1 MNAVGQANIIGTR
14 RDKPPVHAMV
24 AKVAFARD
32 ALALVKVDG
41 PVGTLIYT
49 LLAARAPLF
58 VQDYDPIRSLG
69 DCPLGTDLCAG
80 RLVAVSAKIHS
91 IQEKGLPVNHSRAI
105 FRHGDQFDAG
115 RKMKLL
121 FACDLTGLA
130 APACFLVDTKRITGH
145 ERPSPFSSG

>member
-1 MNAVGQANIIGTR
+1 
-14 RDKPPVHAMV
+14 MV

-41 PVGTLIYT
+41 LVGTLIYT

-58 VQDYDPIRSLG
+58 FQDYDPIRSFGDRPLRTNLG
-69 DCPLGTDLCAG
+69 ARGLIAM
-80 RLVAVSAKIHS
+80 SAKIHS
-91 IQEKGLPVNHSRAI
+91 IYEKGLPVNHSRAI
-105 FRHGDQFDAG
+105 FRHGNQFDAG
-115 RKMKLL
+115 RKMKFL

-130 APACFLVDTKRITGH
+130 SPACFLVNTKRIADH